1 MQEGKKRATRREFIK
16 TSTAVTASLALPSCS
31 EHQSVPQSHVDKTS
45 DRIGSD
51 HINPDMPQDP
61 HALFSQGLPRRMLG
75 RTGLEISMLAFGGG
89 SQFMNNADGD
99 WEKLVERALELGI
112 NYFDTASSYSGSEA
126 RLAALASVSPKVYI
140 ATKFD
145 GKKDNL
151 RNVDVMMQEFETS
164 LRLLHRDYVD
174 VLLIHEVNNN
184 DDVRQIEQGVY
195 ARMQKLKE
203 EKAVR
208 FIGFSSMNSATRSK
222 ELITHLDFDVVL
234 MAMNPTLYG
243 DYATVALPVA
253 KQKQMGV
260 LAMKVM
266 RDVIGVAATADEL
279 IHYALDRDSV
289 SAAVIGHH
297 GLQTLEE
304 NAKIVSRYT
313 PSLVNDRYG
322 ELEARARTL
331 AGPHALS
338 WARAGY
344 VDACN
349 QA

>member
-1 MQEGKKRATRREFIK
+1 MQARKITVTRREFLS
-16 TSTAVTASLALPSCS
+16 TPTAVTAGLVLPSCT
-31 EHQSVPQSHVDKTS
+31 ENLPTPQAQVDKTA
-45 DRIGSD
+45 DRLGSD
-51 HINPDMPQDP
+51 YADPDIPQDP
-61 HALFSQGLPRRMLG
+61 HALLGQGLPRRILG

-89 SQFMNNADGD
+89 SQFMNNGIGD
-99 WEKLVERALELGI
+99 WEKLVERALELGV
-112 NYFDTASSYSGSEA
+112 NYFDTASSYSGSEE
-126 RLAALASVSPKVYI
+126 RLAVLASVYPKVYI

-145 GKKDNL
+145 GKKNNL

-164 LRLLHRDYVD
+164 LKLLQRDYVD
-174 VLLIHEVNNN
+174 VLLIHEVNSN

-208 FIGFSSMNSATRSK
+208 FIGFSSMNSAVRSK

-243 DYATVALPVA
+243 DYATVALPAA

-266 RDVIGVAATADEL
+266 RDVVGVAASAEEL

-289 SAAVIGHH
+289 SAAVIGHY
-297 GLQTLEE
+297 GIQTLEE
-304 NAKIVSRYT
+304 NAKIVSRYA
-313 PSLVNDRYG
+313 PSLVDDRYADL
-322 ELEARARTL
+322 ELRVRAL

-338 WARAGY
+338 WARNGY
-344 VDACN
+344 VDACSHV
-349 QA
+349 